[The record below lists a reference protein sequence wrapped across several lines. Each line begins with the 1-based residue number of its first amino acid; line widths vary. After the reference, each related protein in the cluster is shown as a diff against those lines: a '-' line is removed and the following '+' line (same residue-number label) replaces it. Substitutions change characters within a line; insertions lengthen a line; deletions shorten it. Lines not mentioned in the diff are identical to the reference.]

1 MLEIVRKTIDI
12 LVYFFVAIVGLF
24 YTDNLREGL
33 RSMETASCFL
43 AIPLVFNLI
52 QPFTTKELK
61 RIFVF
66 FASGVLLSSLFCIFT
81 AIVSYVENA
90 SFSSF
95 FFHGFTN
102 IIDFQPTYFAY
113 YLVFSITFALYSL
126 NYDEDFL
133 NSNIVIFAI
142 LFFFLILILSG
153 GRTAFMS
160 LLLVFSFFIL
170 RFFLDGNENVRIPT
184 LSLILIMVIFIFSA
198 TFYEKVNRT
207 LILNDSWDRYGL
219 WKSAISANQNVLF
232 GVGTGDYKVVL
243 NEYFRS
249 HNMEKYAVDNLNSHN
264 QFIQTYLSNGLL
276 GLISIIF
283 LLGRPLYLSFVRGY
297 TLGILVF
304 FPFIL
309 YGMTEVFLGRYQG
322 VVFFAFLHQVF
333 ISYLDSSKP
342 TIDLKRT

>member
-1 MLEIVRKTIDI
+1 
-12 LVYFFVAIVGLF
+12 
-24 YTDNLREGL
+24 
-33 RSMETASCFL
+33 
-43 AIPLVFNLI
+43 
-52 QPFTTKELK
+52 
-61 RIFVF
+61 
-66 FASGVLLSSLFCIFT
+66 
-81 AIVSYVENA
+81 
-90 SFSSF
+90 
-95 FFHGFTN
+95 
-102 IIDFQPTYFAY
+102 
-113 YLVFSITFALYSL
+113 
-126 NYDEDFL
+126 
-133 NSNIVIFAI
+133 
-142 LFFFLILILSG
+142 
-153 GRTAFMS
+153 
-160 LLLVFSFFIL
+160 
-170 RFFLDGNENVRIPT
+170 
-184 LSLILIMVIFIFSA
+184 MVIFIFSA